1 MKAGDLVGLVD
12 LVDATELKRRF
23 GVVIRVDDSHR
34 QTWADVLFSTG
45 LKKVWEAHMKVIQSA

>member
-12 LVDATELKRRF
+12 LVDATAVESY

-45 LKKVWEAHMKVIQSA
+45 LTKVWEAHMKVIQNA